1 MWDPEKYL
9 AFDDH
14 RSRAFFDLLNRV
26 AAEQPRRVVDLG
38 CGPGHL
44 TLALAQRWPGAVIEA
59 SDSSPDMVAAAR
71 DRGVDATLGA
81 VEEWHPAPDTDV
93 VICNAVLQWVPTHT
107 TLLPRWVD
115 RMPSGAWLAFQ
126 VPGNFDAPSHRTI
139 RELASRDQWRA
150 ELAPSGILEPER
162 CSTQMDTPD
171 YSHVVRWTHGRPPTS
186 SAWRV
191 KTPYWNGSPELPYV
205 PFAMC
210 STTPTG
216 KNSPHNS
223 PHSCG
228 RNTRVTPTAPP
239 GCLSAE
245 CSSSAVRPGRHRT
258 VWRRRHSVACRRLLV
273 IGLPMDT
280 SRTWRPTPYR
290 WRCHVA

>member
-107 TLLPRWVD
+107 TLLSRWVD

-139 RELASRDQWRA
+139 RELASRDRWRA
-150 ELAPSGILEPER
+150 ELASSGILEPR
-162 CSTQMDTPD
+162 AVLDPD
-171 YSHVVRWTHGRPPTS
+171 GY
-186 SAWRV
+186 A
-191 KTPYWNGSPELPYV
+191 
-205 PFAMC
+205 
-210 STTPTG
+210 
-216 KNSPHNS
+216 
-223 PHSCG
+223 
-228 RNTRVTPTAPP
+228 
-239 GCLSAE
+239 
-245 CSSSAVRPGRHRT
+245 
-258 VWRRRHSVACRRLLV
+258 RLLTRCQV
-273 IGLPMDT
+273 DAWETTYLQRLEGEDPVLEWLTGTALRPVRDVLDDT
-280 SRTWRPTPYR
+280 EWQEFTAQLAPLLRAEYPRHTDGTTWLSFRRVFVVGRKTG
-290 WRCHVA
+290 